1 MPIHH
6 GIKQC
11 SYVRHD
17 GRRCGSPVC
26 YGNRG
31 QDRDRCYHHDRERYP
46 DPLTITPQLRE
57 VADLFADPL
66 FHEHLEQLS
75 ERLRNGEVVM
85 DDLENTVSALIGFE
99 IRSIRSAAEAERRL
113 LGAEDSYASSQGT
126 TSVVPQNIARSAFH
140 GANEVRDP
148 ASAAPDFKNPRSSA
162 FICG

>member
-1 MPIHH
+1 MR
-6 GIKQC
+6 
-11 SYVRHD
+11 VAFL
-17 GRRCGSPVC
+17 V
-26 YGNRG
+26 N
-31 QDRDRCYHHDRERYP
+31 
-46 DPLTITPQLRE
+46 E
-57 VADLFADPL
+57 VATEVDEYTTTRLARAAARAGHDVWYVGVGDVELSGTDGQLVARARAARLEDGDTLATFMERVKERAAD
-66 FHEHLEQLS
+66 
-75 ERLRNGEVVM
+75 RVVM

-126 TSVVPQNIARSAFH
+126 TSVVPQNIARSAYP